1 MIYFPAM
8 LSILSSIDSKTVSFA
23 NFNICENFSSQN
35 SIYSRTYSSIY
46 SRLSESSKPP
56 LMWQAALSFSARVGF
71 VTP

>member
-8 LSILSSIDSKTVSFA
+8 LSILSSIDYKTVSFA

-56 LMWQAALSFSARVGF
+56 LM
-71 VTP
+71 